1 MGETL
6 LSASAISKCGRKE
19 GRREVAIGRGM
30 CATQSEFDI
39 KKMIL
44 GDLHSDSGSVARRRS
59 SCVCVS
65 VVSLADLAVC
75 HSIAAPASAAAS
87 ASRGGL

>member
-1 MGETL
+1 MPSQSVG
-6 LSASAISKCGRKE
+6 GRKAGGKWPSAKE
-19 GRREVAIGRGM
+19 
-30 CATQSEFDI
+30 CATQSEFDL